1 MRFDEPEEIIHRD
14 ATGFHDIFRRFVVMC
29 RRVRLAERFSR
40 ARDDRRVVAK
50 TRRAPV
56 ASNFV
61 TISSIFLVYCFS
73 VAYTGS
79 SALGRLDLAI
89 RYSGKAKGK
98 QGRRMKLTVNG
109 KVIDD
114 DLLFPNTNDWGSNW
128 KTISVNI
135 PFDRGA
141 NTIRLTTIE
150 NGGMYI
156 DEMSI
161 VPSP

>member
-1 MRFDEPEEIIHRD
+1 MQNGTMGTFGILQDGPIQSASIN
-14 ATGFHDIFRRFVVMC
+14 T
-29 RRVRLAERFSR
+29 SR
-40 ARDDRRVVAK
+40 PDGGA
-50 TRRAPV
+50 
-56 ASNFV
+56 
-61 TISSIFLVYCFS
+61 
-73 VAYTGS
+73 
-79 SALGRLDLAI
+79 GRLDLAI
-89 RYSGKAKGK
+89 RYSGKARGK
-98 QGRRMKLTVNG
+98 QDRRMKLTVNG

-114 DLLFPNTNDWGSNW
+114 DLLFPNTNDWGSSW